1 MKLKKEDIDKIL
13 FFCQF
18 DELEYT
24 DDTRSIRL
32 RQKWLQ
38 GRDLFYSLPKI
49 DQECFASMFP
59 ALLELIND

>member
-1 MKLKKEDIDKIL
+1 MEQNKVDKIL

-24 DDTRSIRL
+24 DDPRSIRL

-38 GRDLFYSLPKI
+38 GRDLFFSLPKK
-49 DQECFASMFP
+49 DQLSYANIFP
-59 ALLELIND
+59 ALRELVDD